1 MDDGPSHPAPPA
13 APAGGGGAAAAAV
26 AAAVAACVGSLTTLK
41 AFEQKLQI
49 SPELAKEVIRC
60 VDAGHGEALAAA
72 VSQLQ
77 APGGGNGGGGGGGG
91 NGVGGFGSE
100 GEGGN
105 IDGAGPVAYA
115 PTGDTTDEGES
126 ESNYTDID

>member
-1 MDDGPSHPAPPA
+1 M
-13 APAGGGGAAAAAV
+13 AAV
-26 AAAVAACVGSLTTLK
+26 VAACVGSLTTLK

-72 VSQLQ
+72 VNQLQ
-77 APGGGNGGGGGGGG
+77 APGGGSGGGGGGSGGSGGGGG
-91 NGVGGFGSE
+91 NGVGGIGS
-100 GEGGN
+100 GGGGGN